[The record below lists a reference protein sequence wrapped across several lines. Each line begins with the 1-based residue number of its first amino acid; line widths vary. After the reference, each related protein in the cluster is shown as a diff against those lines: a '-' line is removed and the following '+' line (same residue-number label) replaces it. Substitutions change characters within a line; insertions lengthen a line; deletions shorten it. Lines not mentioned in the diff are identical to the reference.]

1 MSKITAKDLKEMVKE
16 LPKIQTIQ
24 FNEFSIDVKQHLSIL
39 EKVKLISSIYQSAI
53 NEDDTLQVINY
64 NSLNIAY
71 KVLVAKEYSDI
82 SLPKDTIQ
90 AYDILVQTGLYD
102 KIYYD
107 AIPLEERVELENTFD
122 SYIDEKKERYE
133 RENALPNIVKN
144 ILSGFVEKLPSLDE
158 AKKFIEDASKQVEGF
173 DPSKMEFVKEFL
185 AKTSGENNERN

>member
-53 NEDDTLQVINY
+53 DEDDTLQIINY

-90 AYDILVQTGLYD
+90 AYDLLIKSNLYN
-102 KIYYD
+102 KIYD
-107 AIPLEERVELENTFD
+107 AIPLEERLELENAFD

-144 ILSGFVEKLPSLDE
+144 ILSGFIEKLPSLDE
-158 AKKFIEDASKQVEGF
+158 AKKFIEDASKEISNF
-173 DPSKMEFVKEFL
+173 NPEKMEFVKSFMEMN
-185 AKTSGENNERN
+185 KGENNG

>member
-158 AKKFIEDASKQVEGF
+158 AKKFIEDASKQIEGF
-173 DPSKMEFVKEFL
+173 DPNKMKFVNEFL

>member
-173 DPSKMEFVKEFL
+173 SPDKMEFVKEFL